1 MREHRAGLEKGN
13 ANADSAE
20 IGGRLQRHTE
30 RALVRDSK
38 DVKSDNR
45 RVRVRRGSG
54 DGMGAKESR
63 RNTGSPGKQS
73 DRAQTGNPRGTG
85 LACEGGGEARSSEDA
100 RNERRAKGP
109 QFQGDAT
116 SGARAEI
123 GDSLAPPYKLWK
135 LRKALHAKAKGNPD
149 YRFYSLYDKL
159 HRPDV
164 LAEAWRRCRANAGT
178 AGVDGESFA
187 SIEAQGVAGW
197 LGGLAQ
203 SLKDKSYKPDAV
215 RRVWIPKANGKQ
227 RPLGIPTIRDRVVQ
241 MAAVLLLEPIFEADL
256 PDEQHAYRAK
266 RSAHGAIRSVHSWLQ
281 GGMREVVDADLSGY
295 FDTIPHTE
303 LMKSLARRISDGAL
317 LSLLKQWLQMPVEQ
331 SDGRGGR
338 RRSNPARR
346 RGRGTPQGAP
356 ISPLLA
362 NLYMRRFILGWKH
375 LGYERWLQAYIVNYA
390 DDFVIVCRG
399 KAQEAYTVMVRLMSV
414 LKLEVNRDKTRICRL
429 PADTFDFLGYTFGRC
444 YSSHTGKVYLGTRPS
459 KKKVAAIMGKI
470 SHLTNRQSRHHETAV
485 KVEELNALM
494 RGWGNY
500 FCLGPVSK
508 AYRAVDAHAR
518 HRLRQ
523 WLCKKH
529 KKQSRGFG
537 SYSDEYLYKTLGL
550 IRLEST
556 TSNLPWAKT

>member
-1 MREHRAGLEKGN
+1 M
-13 ANADSAE
+13 
-20 IGGRLQRHTE
+20 
-30 RALVRDSK
+30 
-38 DVKSDNR
+38 SDDR
-45 RVRVRRGSG
+45 RVLVRRGSG

-73 DRAQTGNPRGTG
+73 VKAQTGLPRGTG

-109 QFQGDAT
+109 QFQGNAT
-116 SGARAEI
+116 SGARVES
-123 GDSLAPPYKLWK
+123 DESLPPPEKLWK
-135 LRKALHAKAKGNPD
+135 LQRTLHAKAKGSPD

-159 HRPDV
+159 YRPDV
-164 LAEAWRRCRANAGT
+164 LAEAWRRCRANAGA
-178 AGVDGESFA
+178 AGVDGVSFA
-187 SIEAQGVAGW
+187 SIEAQGVNGW
-197 LGGLAQ
+197 LGQLAQ

-215 RRVWIPKANGKQ
+215 RRVWIPKPNGKQ

-256 PDEQHAYRAK
+256 PDEQYAYRAK
-266 RSAHGAIRSVHSWLQ
+266 RSAHGAIDQEHRWLQ
-281 GGMREVVDADLSGY
+281 RGLREVIDADLSGY

-317 LSLLKQWLQMPVEQ
+317 LALLKQWLQMPVEQ

-375 LGYERWLQAYIVNYA
+375 LGYERGLQAHIVNYA
-390 DDFVIVCRG
+390 DDFVIVCRW
-399 KAQEAYTVMVRLMSV
+399 KAQEAYTVMAKLMRV
-414 LKLEVNRDKTRICRL
+414 LKLEINQDKTRICRL

-444 YSSHTGKVYLGTRPS
+444 YSKRTGKVYLGMRPS
-459 KKKVAAIMGKI
+459 KKKVAAVIGKI
-470 SHLTNRQSRHHETAV
+470 SHLTNQQSYHSETAV

-500 FCLGPVSK
+500 FCLGPVST
-508 AYRAVDAHAR
+508 AYRAVDAHACN
-518 HRLRQ
+518 RLRR

-529 KKQSRGFG
+529 KKQGRGFG
-537 SYSDEYLYKTLGL
+537 SYPDEYLYRTLGL
-550 IRLEST
+550 FQLGPT
-556 TSNLPWAKT
+556 TKNLPWAKA

>member
-13 ANADSAE
+13 AKADSPE

-30 RALVRDSK
+30 QA
-38 DVKSDNR
+38 
-45 RVRVRRGSG
+45 RVREQEDVMSDDRGVLVRRGSG
-54 DGMGAKESR
+54 DGMGAKESC

-73 DRAQTGNPRGTG
+73 GKAQRGNPRGTG
-85 LACEGGGEARSSEDA
+85 LACEGGGEARRSEDA

-109 QFQGDAT
+109 QFQGNAP
-116 SGARAEI
+116 SGARVEI
-123 GDSLAPPYKLWK
+123 DASLAPPDKLWK
-135 LRKALHAKAKGNPD
+135 LQETLHAKAKGKPN

-159 HRPDV
+159 YRPDV
-164 LAEAWRRCRANAGT
+164 LAEAWRRCRANAGA
-178 AGVDGESFA
+178 AGVDGVSFA
-187 SIEAQGVAGW
+187 SIEAQGVAVW
-197 LGGLAQ
+197 LGQLAQ

-215 RRVWIPKANGKQ
+215 RRVWIAKPNGKQ
-227 RPLGIPTIRDRVVQ
+227 RPLGIPTIGDRVVQ

-281 GGMREVVDADLSGY
+281 RGYREVVDADLSGY

-317 LSLLKQWLQMPVEQ
+317 LALLKQWLQMPVEQ

-338 RRSNPARR
+338 RRNNPARR
-346 RGRGTPQGAP
+346 LGKGTPQGAP

-390 DDFVIVCRG
+390 DDFVIVCRQR
-399 KAQEAYTVMVRLMSV
+399 AEEAYTAMAKLMSV
-414 LKLEVNRDKTRICRL
+414 LKLEINRDKTRICRL

-444 YSSHTGKVYLGTRPS
+444 YSTRTGKVYLGTRPS
-459 KKKVAAIMGKI
+459 KKKVAAIMDKI

-508 AYRAVDAHAR
+508 AYRAVDAHTGK
-518 HRLRQ
+518 RLRQ

-529 KKQSRGFG
+529 KKQGRGTG
-537 SYSDEYLYKTLGL
+537 SYPDEYLYKSLGL

-556 TSNLPWAKT
+556 TNNFPWAKA